1 MTTLCTQVFN
11 RNSFLEQTLPT
22 WLLLDFQEI
31 IIVNWYTENK
41 FPFHNDSRIKLVNVL
56 EDKPY
61 SLSQAKNIA
70 FRLSFFSTIF
80 YFDCDI
86 KVTEKFPKISN
97 IEISEK
103 FFYMG
108 RTEQIDPVNG
118 SLIFTKNQF
127 ESVNGFNERLEGYG
141 HEDIDYLERL
151 RKKGYEWRFLPDGL
165 EHIHHTDVLRG
176 ANFEEKDIFLSTLK
190 NIIKAEDRPWRENDT
205 QQKFQVSIQTTEGI
219 KEKII

>member
-1 MTTLCTQVFN
+1 MTTLCSQVYN

-22 WLLLDFQEI
+22 WLLLDLSEI

-41 FPFHNDSRIKLVNVL
+41 FPFYNDPRIKLVNIL

-70 FRLSFFSTIF
+70 FRLASFSTIF

-86 KVTEKFPKISN
+86 KVTDKFPKISD

-108 RTEQIDPVNG
+108 KTREIDPVNG
-118 SLIFTKNQF
+118 SLIFTKNQL
-127 ESVNGFNERLEGYG
+127 ESVNGFNECLVGYG

-151 RKKGYEWRFLPDGL
+151 QKKGYEWRFLPEGL
-165 EHIHHTDVLRG
+165 EHIHHSNVLRG
-176 ANFEEKDIFLSTLK
+176 ESFEEKDIFLSALK
-190 NIIKAEDRPWRENDT
+190 NILRAEDHPWTLKDV
-205 QQKFQVSIQTTEGI
+205 QKKFRVSVQTTKGTI
-219 KEKII
+219 DLLL